1 MHKAGENFDLP
12 YAEGLRCKLNS
23 KLPLFFLL
31 QSGVKSQTYKREVF
45 MKKHR
50 WLAALA
56 VMVMAF
62 AAFDC
67 KTDTDTE
74 TGWKDKTYCSAVT
87 FTSEAT
93 ADGVKVTMATTT
105 EGAVIYY
112 TTDGTLPT
120 KESTEYSKTVEFT
133 KDATV
138 KAIAIKEGIDNSP
151 VSVATVSIKEK
162 TITETKIE
170 YVDKTYCSAV
180 TFTSEATADGV
191 KVTMATTTEGAVIYY
206 TTDGTLPT
214 KESTEY
220 SKTVEFTKD
229 ATVKAIA
236 IKEGID
242 NSPVSVATV
251 SIKEKT
257 ITETKIEYVDKK
269 ADETAPA
276 SVTEL
281 TAQAKDSRILLTW
294 KDAADSDVYG
304 YEVSYSGIKPINR
317 VVLPALDITS
327 MMVPPKAGGTYIN
340 GLTNGTEYTFTVKT
354 VDTSGNK
361 SEGVT
366 VKGTPVAIGAGET
379 LKIALTAAVP
389 QENGYTGNKS
399 NTKVTVTANI
409 TTASKV
415 KKVVWKKDGSL
426 IAKKLLADENAADA
440 TKTEDNAVWTFD
452 ITAQDESANGG
463 YTLAAIDEAGRE
475 EAERIIIDN
484 FDFTP
489 PGKVKVTSAV
499 YSSELSSIIIN
510 WTEPV
515 DADYHH
521 VDITFTTND
530 GTGDSEPSQ
539 AITVNKGTLNKTF
552 SGIDGEKAYYTYTFV
567 AYDELGNR
575 GREYIHKVPVKTTVS
590 NIPEGFVEVKGTTIT
605 GSESWT
611 PSSGV
616 FVSGRTITIPDMYV
630 CDHEVTR
637 GEFKEVMGTDPS
649 TASAYDKDGNK
660 LTGDDVLNNP
670 VNNVNWYAAI
680 AYCNKLSLKENLT
693 PCYSVSG
700 ITDWENLAYSS
711 IPTSGNSTWN
721 ELTYDEEA
729 DGYRLPTEAEWEW
742 LARGGENYTYAGS
755 NTVDDVAWC
764 KTNTNQ
770 TGTREVKTKQA
781 NGYGLYDM
789 SGNVFEWC
797 YDWYDTV
804 NSSTADTGASS
815 GSRRVLRGG
824 SWNSGDSICQV
835 SIRGGNDPCHLS
847 GSLGFRVVCSAN

>member
-1 MHKAGENFDLP
+1 
-12 YAEGLRCKLNS
+12 
-23 KLPLFFLL
+23 
-31 QSGVKSQTYKREVF
+31 

-50 WLAALA
+50 WFAVISAMVMVLAA
-56 VMVMAF
+56 F
-62 AAFDC
+62 GC
-67 KTDTDTE
+67 KTDTETE
-74 TGWKDKTYCSAVT
+74 WKDKTYCSAVT

-120 KESTEYSKTVEFT
+120 EKSIKYSEAVEFT

-138 KAIAIKEGIDNSP
+138 KAIAIKEGIENSP
-151 VSVATVSIKEK
+151 VSIATVSIKEK

-214 KESTEY
+214 KESTKY
-220 SKTVEFTKD
+220 SEAVEFRQD

-236 IKEGID
+236 IKEGIE
-242 NSPVSVATV
+242 NSPVSIATV

-281 TAQAKDSRILLTW
+281 TAQAQDSRILLTW
-294 KDAADSDVYG
+294 KDAADSDIYG
-304 YEVSYSGIKPINR
+304 YEVSYSGTKPINR
-317 VVLPALDITS
+317 VVLPALDTTS
-327 MMVPPKAGGTYIN
+327 MMVPPKAGGTYVN

-366 VKGTPVAIGAGET
+366 VKGIPVEGET
-379 LKIALTAAVP
+379 LTIALTASVP

-426 IAKKLLADENAADA
+426 IAKTLLADKTAAAA
-440 TKTEDNAVWTFD
+440 TETEDNAVWTFD
-452 ITAQDESANGG
+452 ITAQEESANGS
-463 YTLAAIDEAGRE
+463 YTVAAIDEAGRE
-475 EAERIIIDN
+475 EAEQITIDN

-489 PGKVKVTSAV
+489 PAKVKVTNAV
-499 YSSELSSIIIN
+499 YSSENSSIAIE
-510 WTEPV
+510 WTEPG

-530 GTGDSEPSQ
+530 GTNNSEPSQ

-552 SGIDGEKAYYTYTFV
+552 SDIEGEKAYYTYTFV
-567 AYDELGNR
+567 TYDELGNK
-575 GREYIHKVPVKTTVS
+575 GAEYIHKVPV
-590 NIPEGFVEVKGTTIT
+590 N
-605 GSESWT
+605 
-611 PSSGV
+611 SSLKVDYSDCVVGD
-616 FVSGRTITIPDMYV
+616 FIL
-630 CDHEVTR
+630 
-637 GEFKEVMGTDPS
+637 
-649 TASAYDKDGNK
+649 KDGTILSKDETPESDTVAAVIVRAATNDK
-660 LTGDDVLNNP
+660 PALGVGIVHNRSGLAWCTTSAAGYNTNITALQGDKTSGYMDGSDGWEILKEACSDAENNPEKYPAWNYSLTYAETNGLTGDLATGWYLPTVAELYTIYQNKTAVDASLSKAGGSQFGTSWYWSCCQNP
-670 VNNVNWYAAI
+670 
-680 AYCNKLSLKENLT
+680 S
-693 PCYSVSG
+693 
-700 ITDWENLAYSS
+700 D
-711 IPTSGNSTWN
+711 
-721 ELTYDEEA
+721 
-729 DGYRLPTEAEWEW
+729 DGY
-742 LARGGENYTYAGS
+742 ARGLIFYYGGMYDYAKDVDSNY
-755 NTVDDVAWC
+755 
-764 KTNTNQ
+764 
-770 TGTREVKTKQA
+770 
-781 NGYGLYDM
+781 
-789 SGNVFEWC
+789 
-797 YDWYDTV
+797 
-804 NSSTADTGASS
+804 
-815 GSRRVLRGG
+815 
-824 SWNSGDSICQV
+824 
-835 SIRGGNDPCHLS
+835 
-847 GSLGFRVVCSAN
+847 VCSVRAFN

>member
-120 KESTEYSKTVEFT
+120 KESTEYSEAVEFT

-138 KAIAIKEGIDNSP
+138 KAIAIKEGIENSP
-151 VSVATVSIKEK
+151 VSIATVSIKEK
-162 TITETKIE
+162 TII
-170 YVDKTYCSAV
+170 
-180 TFTSEATADGV
+180 
-191 KVTMATTTEGAVIYY
+191 
-206 TTDGTLPT
+206 
-214 KESTEY
+214 
-220 SKTVEFTKD
+220 
-229 ATVKAIA
+229 
-236 IKEGID
+236 
-242 NSPVSVATV
+242 
-251 SIKEKT
+251 
-257 ITETKIEYVDKK
+257 VDKK

-294 KDAADSDVYG
+294 KDAADNDIYG
-304 YEVSYSGIKPINR
+304 YEVSYSGTKPINR
-317 VVLPALDITS
+317 VVLPALDTTS
-327 MMVPPKAGGTYIN
+327 MMVPPKSEATYVN
-340 GLTNGTEYTFTVKT
+340 GLTNGTKYTFTVKT

-366 VKGTPVAIGAGET
+366 VTGTPVATDAGET
-379 LKIALTAAVP
+379 LKIDLTASVP

-399 NTKVTVTANI
+399 NTKVTVKANI

-426 IAKKLLADENAADA
+426 IAKTLLADENAADA

-452 ITAQDESANGG
+452 ITAQDESANGS
-463 YTLAAIDEAGRE
+463 YTVAAIDEAGRE
-475 EAERIIIDN
+475 EAEQITIDN

-489 PGKVKVTSAV
+489 PAKVKGINAV

-510 WTEPV
+510 WTEPG

-530 GTGDSEPSQ
+530 GTTNSEPSQ

-552 SGIDGEKAYYTYTFV
+552 SDIESTKAYYTYTFV
-567 AYDELGNR
+567 TYDELGNKGGER
-575 GREYIHKVPVKTTVS
+575 IYKVSVNTTVS
-590 NIPEGFVEVKGTTIT
+590 NCPEGFVEVTGTTIT

-611 PSSGV
+611 PSSSV
-616 FVSGRTITIPDMYV
+616 FVSGRSITISDMYV

-649 TASAYDKDGNK
+649 TANAYDKDGNK
-660 LTGDDVLNNP
+660 LTGDAVLNNP
-670 VNNVNWYAAI
+670 VNYVNWYAAI

-700 ITDWENLAYSS
+700 VTDWENLDYSS
-711 IPTSGNSTWN
+711 IPTSSNSTWN
-721 ELTYDEEA
+721 ALTYDKEA
-729 DGYRLPTEAEWEW
+729 DGYRLPTAAEWEW

-755 NTVDDVAWC
+755 NTVDDVAWYT
-764 KTNTNQ
+764 TNTND
-770 TGTREVKTKQA
+770 TGSREVKTKQA

-789 SGNVFEWC
+789 SGNVYEWC
-797 YDWYDTV
+797 YDWYGTV

-815 GSRRVLRGG
+815 GSTRVQRGG
-824 SWNSGDSICQV
+824 SWCSYGSGCQV
-835 SIRGGNDPCHLS
+835 SGGV
-847 GSLGFRVVCSAN
+847 GSYPYGRDCYLGFRVVRSSSK

>member
-120 KESTEYSKTVEFT
+120 KESTEYSEAVEFT

-138 KAIAIKEGIDNSP
+138 KAIAIKEGIENSP
-151 VSVATVSIKEK
+151 VSIATVSIKEK
-162 TITETKIE
+162 TII
-170 YVDKTYCSAV
+170 
-180 TFTSEATADGV
+180 
-191 KVTMATTTEGAVIYY
+191 
-206 TTDGTLPT
+206 
-214 KESTEY
+214 
-220 SKTVEFTKD
+220 
-229 ATVKAIA
+229 
-236 IKEGID
+236 
-242 NSPVSVATV
+242 
-251 SIKEKT
+251 
-257 ITETKIEYVDKK
+257 VDKK

-294 KDAADSDVYG
+294 KDAADNDIYG
-304 YEVSYSGIKPINR
+304 YEVSYSGTKPINR
-317 VVLPALDITS
+317 VVLPALDTTS
-327 MMVPPKAGGTYIN
+327 MMVPPKSEATYVN
-340 GLTNGTEYTFTVKT
+340 GLTNGTKYTFTVKT

-366 VKGTPVAIGAGET
+366 VTGTPVATDAGET
-379 LKIALTAAVP
+379 LKIDLTASVP

-399 NTKVTVTANI
+399 NTKVTVKANI

-426 IAKKLLADENAADA
+426 IAKTLLADETAA
-440 TKTEDNAVWTFD
+440 TVTETENNAVWTFD
-452 ITAQDESANGG
+452 IMAQDESANGT
-463 YTLAAIDEAGRE
+463 YTVAAIDEAGRE
-475 EAERIIIDN
+475 EAEQITIDN

-489 PGKVKVTSAV
+489 PGRVKVTNAV
-499 YSSELSSIIIN
+499 YSGELSSIIIN

-521 VDITFTTND
+521 ADITFITND
-530 GTGDSEPSQ
+530 GTSDSEPSQ

-552 SGIDGEKAYYTYTFV
+552 SNIDGEKAYYTYTFV
-567 AYDELGNR
+567 TYDELGNKGGER
-575 GREYIHKVPVKTTVS
+575 IYKVSVKTPVS
-590 NIPEGFVEVKGTTIT
+590 NIPEGFVEVTGTTIT

-611 PSSGV
+611 PGSSV
-616 FVSGRTITIPDMYV
+616 FVSGRSITIPDMYV

-637 GEFKEVMGTDPS
+637 GEFKELMGTDPS

-660 LTGDDVLNNP
+660 LTGDAVLNNP
-670 VNNVNWYAAI
+670 VNYVNWYAAI
-680 AYCNKLSLKENLT
+680 AYCNKLSLKENLI

-700 ITDWENLAYSS
+700 VTDWENLAYSL
-711 IPTSGNSTWN
+711 IPTSSNSTWD
-721 ELTYDEEA
+721 ELTYDKEA

-755 NTVDDVAWC
+755 NTVDDVAWYT
-764 KTNTNQ
+764 TNTND
-770 TGTREVKTKQA
+770 TGSREVKTKQA

-789 SGNVFEWC
+789 SGNVYEWC
-797 YDWYDTV
+797 YDWYGTV

-815 GSRRVLRGG
+815 GSTRVQRGG
-824 SWNSGDSICQV
+824 SWCGYGRGCQV
-835 SIRGGNDPCHLS
+835 SGRVGIYPYNRNLDN
-847 GSLGFRVVCSAN
+847 GFRVVRSSSK